1 MVFLFATIGKK
12 DIGMNLLNRF
22 LEYVK
27 IDTQSDADSSTVPS
41 TAKQFNLLNLLKK
54 QLQDLGVQD
63 IRLDPTGNLYATI
76 PSNVKGKSPSI
87 GLMAHVDTA
96 SEMSGANV
104 KPNVIQDYKGQ
115 KILLNQESN
124 IYLDPKVFPSLKK
137 HRGKTIVTTDGT
149 TLLGADD
156 KASVAII
163 MTLVESVMKQ
173 PFPHGPIQV
182 GFTCDEEIGRGVVHF
197 DPNQFKADFAYTL
210 DGGSIDEFNYENFN
224 ASSAVVKVQG
234 KAIHPGSAKN
244 QMVNSQTIAAAFH
257 LALPRLKTPEQTEGY
272 EGFIHLTETTG
283 SVEQTELR
291 YILRDHDLKKLKD
304 LETIMGKV
312 AQDLN
317 RQYGK
322 NTIDVIIKPSYLNMK
337 PLVEKHP
344 DILNRIYQAYKKLGK
359 KVSPSPIRGGTDGAN
374 LTVKG
379 VPTPN
384 LATGGENYH
393 GKFEFLVVDDAMF
406 MVEVLREMLRLPSSD
421 ML

>member
-1 MVFLFATIGKK
+1 
-12 DIGMNLLNRF
+12 MNLLNRF

-27 IDTQSDADSSTVPS
+27 IDTQSDADSMTIPS
-41 TAKQFNLLNLLKK
+41 TAKQFHLLNLLKK
-54 QLQDLGVQD
+54 QLLELGVND
-63 IRLDPTGNLYATI
+63 VRLDPTGNLYATI
-76 PSNVKGKSPSI
+76 PSSVKAKAPSI
-87 GLMAHVDTA
+87 GLMAHVDTV

-104 KPNVIQDYKGQ
+104 KPQVIKDYDGK
-115 KILLNQESN
+115 KILLNKDNQVF
-124 IYLDPKVFPSLKK
+124 LDPKVFPSLKF

-156 KASVAII
+156 KAGVAII
-163 MTLVESVMKQ
+163 MTLVESVMQQ
-173 PFPHGPIQV
+173 PFPHGPIQL

-197 DPNQFKADFAYTL
+197 DPKQFKADFAYTL
-210 DGGSIDEFNYENFN
+210 DGGPIGEFNFENFN
-224 ASSAVVKVQG
+224 ASSAVVKIKG

-272 EGFIHLTETTG
+272 EGFIHLTETIG
-283 SVEQTELR
+283 GVEETELR
-291 YILRDHDLKKLKD
+291 YILRDHDLKELKT
-304 LETIMGKV
+304 LEKVLQNLAKDFNQEHGKH
-312 AQDLN
+312 
-317 RQYGK
+317 
-322 NTIDVIIKPSYLNMK
+322 TIDVVIKPSYLNMK

-344 DILNRIYQAYKKLGK
+344 EILQRIHRAYKTLGK
-359 KVSPSPIRGGTDGAN
+359 KVIPTPIRGGTDGAN

-393 GKFEFLVVDDAMF
+393 GKFEFLVVEDALL
-406 MVEVLREMLRLPSSD
+406 MVDILREILRFPSAD

>member
-12 DIGMNLLNRF
+12 DTHMNLLNRF

-27 IDTQSDADSSTVPS
+27 IDTQSDADSSTIPS
-41 TAKQFNLLNLLKK
+41 TSKQFNLLNLLKK
-54 QLQDLGVQD
+54 QLQDLGVKD

-76 PSNVKGKSPSI
+76 PSNVKGKAPSI

-104 KPNVIQDYKGQ
+104 KPNVIQDYDGQ

-156 KASVAII
+156 KAGVAII

-173 PFPHGPIQV
+173 PFSHGPIQI
-182 GFTCDEEIGRGVVHF
+182 GFTSDEEIGRGVVHF
-197 DPNQFKADFAYTL
+197 DPKQFKADFAYTL

-304 LETIMGKV
+304 LETIMVKV
-312 AQDLN
+312 AQEMNL
-317 RQYGK
+317 QYGK
-322 NTIDVIIKPSYLNMK
+322 NTIDVLIKPSYLNMK

-344 DILNRIYQAYKKLGK
+344 VILNRIYQAYKTLGK

-393 GKFEFLVVDDAMF
+393 GKFEFLVVEDAMF

>member
-12 DIGMNLLNRF
+12 DTHMNLLNRF

-27 IDTQSDADSSTVPS
+27 IDTQSDADSSTIPS
-41 TAKQFNLLNLLKK
+41 TSKQFNLLNLLKK
-54 QLQDLGVQD
+54 QLQDLGVKD

-76 PSNVKGKSPSI
+76 PSNVKGKAPSI

-104 KPNVIQDYKGQ
+104 KPNVIQDYDGQ

-156 KASVAII
+156 KAGVAII

-173 PFPHGPIQV
+173 PFSHGPIQI
-182 GFTCDEEIGRGVVHF
+182 GFTSDEEIGRGVVHF
-197 DPNQFKADFAYTL
+197 DPKQFKADFAYTL

-304 LETIMGKV
+304 LETIMVKV
-312 AQDLN
+312 AQEMNL
-317 RQYGK
+317 QYGK
-322 NTIDVIIKPSYLNMK
+322 NTIDVLIKPSYLNMK

-344 DILNRIYQAYKKLGK
+344 DILNRIYQAYKTLGK

-393 GKFEFLVVDDAMF
+393 GKFEFLVVEDAMF

>member
-1 MVFLFATIGKK
+1 
-12 DIGMNLLNRF
+12 MNLLSRF
-22 LEYVK
+22 LEYVN
-27 IDTQSDADSSTVPS
+27 IDTQSDADSSTIPS
-41 TAKQFNLLNLLKK
+41 TAKQFNLINLLKK
-54 QLQDLGVQD
+54 QLQELGVKD

-76 PSNVKGKSPSI
+76 PGNVRGQVPSI

-104 KPNVIQDYKGQ
+104 KPQVIENYDGK
-115 KILLNQESN
+115 KILLNKSSQ
-124 IYLDPKVFPSLKK
+124 IYLDPNVFPSLKL

-156 KASVAII
+156 KAGVAII
-163 MTLVESVMKQ
+163 MTLVESLMKQ
-173 PFPHGPIQV
+173 PFSHGPIQI

-197 DPNQFKADFAYTL
+197 EPKQFKADFAYTL
-210 DGGSIDEFNYENFN
+210 DGGPIGEFNFENFN
-224 ASSAVVKVQG
+224 ASSAVVQIRG

-272 EGFIHLTETTG
+272 QGFIHLTEIIG
-283 SVEQTELR
+283 SVEKTELR
-291 YILRDHDLKKLKD
+291 YILRDHNLKELKKL
-304 LETIMGKV
+304 EAVIQKV
-312 AQDLN
+312 AKNFNHQH
-317 RQYGK
+317 GK
-322 NTIDVIIKPSYLNMK
+322 NTVAVIIKPSYLNMK

-344 DILNRIYQAYKKLGK
+344 EILNRVYKAYKKLGK
-359 KVSPSPIRGGTDGAN
+359 KVNPSPIRGGTDGAN

-393 GKFEFLVVDDAMF
+393 GKFEFLVVEDALF
-406 MVEVLREMLRLPSSD
+406 MVELLREILRLPSSD
-421 ML
+421 MV

>member
-1 MVFLFATIGKK
+1 MVFSLLQYSKRKK
-12 DIGMNLLNRF
+12 YMTLLNRF
-22 LEYVK
+22 LDYVK
-27 IDTQSDADSSTVPS
+27 IDTQSNADSSTVPS

-54 QLQDLGVQD
+54 QLLELGVKD
-63 IRLDPTGNLYATI
+63 VRLDSTGNLYATI
-76 PSNVKGKSPSI
+76 PSNVRGQAASI

-104 KPNVIQDYKGQ
+104 KPRVIQDYDGK
-115 KILLNQESN
+115 KILLNKDNQLF
-124 IYLDPKVFPSLKK
+124 LDPKVFPTLKL

-156 KASVAII
+156 KAGVAII
-163 MTLVESVMKQ
+163 MTLVESVMNQ
-173 PFPHGPIQV
+173 PFPHGPIQI
-182 GFTCDEEIGRGVVHF
+182 GFTSDEEIGRGVVHF
-197 DPNQFKADFAYTL
+197 DPKEFKADFAYTL
-210 DGGSIDEFNYENFN
+210 DGGPIGEFNFENFN
-224 ASSAVVKVQG
+224 ASSAVVKFNG

-257 LALPRLKTPEQTEGY
+257 LALPRLKTPEKTEGY

-283 SVEQTELR
+283 GVEQTELR
-291 YILRDHDLKKLKD
+291 YILRDHDLKELRKLESLLQDVAKD
-304 LETIMGKV
+304 F
-312 AQDLN
+312 N
-317 RQYGK
+317 RQHGK
-322 NTIDVIIKPSYLNMK
+322 NTVVVTIKQSYLNMK

-344 DILNRIYQAYKKLGK
+344 EILTRIYQAYQSLGK
-359 KVSPSPIRGGTDGAN
+359 TVVPSPIRGGTDGAN

-393 GKFEFLVVDDAMF
+393 GKFEFLVVEDALF
-406 MVEVLREMLRLPSSD
+406 MVQVLKEILRLSSSD

>member
-1 MVFLFATIGKK
+1 
-12 DIGMNLLNRF
+12 MNLLNRF

-27 IDTQSDADSSTVPS
+27 IDTQSDADSSTIPS
-41 TAKQFNLLNLLKK
+41 TSKQFNLLNLLKK
-54 QLQDLGVQD
+54 QLQDLGVID

-76 PSNVKGKSPSI
+76 PSNVKGKAPSI

-104 KPNVIQDYKGQ
+104 KPNVIQDYDGQ

-156 KASVAII
+156 KAGVAII
-163 MTLVESVMKQ
+163 MTLVESVMKE
-173 PFPHGPIQV
+173 PFYHGPIQI
-182 GFTCDEEIGRGVVHF
+182 GFTSDEEIGRGVVNF
-197 DPNQFKADFAYTL
+197 DPKQFKADFAYTL

-304 LETIMGKV
+304 LETIMVKV
-312 AQDLN
+312 AQEMNL
-317 RQYGK
+317 QYGK
-322 NTIDVIIKPSYLNMK
+322 NTIDVLIKPSYLNMK

-344 DILNRIYQAYKKLGK
+344 DILNRIYQAYKTLGK
-359 KVSPSPIRGGTDGAN
+359 KVSPSPIRGGTDGAI

-393 GKFEFLVVDDAMF
+393 GKFEFLVVEDAMF

>member
-1 MVFLFATIGKK
+1 MVFLFATIGEK
-12 DIGMNLLNRF
+12 DTHMNLLNRF

-27 IDTQSDADSSTVPS
+27 IDTQSDADSSTIPS
-41 TAKQFNLLNLLKK
+41 TSKQFNLLNLLKK
-54 QLQDLGVQD
+54 QLQDLGVKD

-76 PSNVKGKSPSI
+76 PSNVKGKAPSI

-104 KPNVIQDYKGQ
+104 KPNVIQDYDGQ

-124 IYLDPKVFPSLKK
+124 LYLDPKVFPSLKK

-156 KASVAII
+156 KAGVAII

-173 PFPHGPIQV
+173 PFPHGPIQI
-182 GFTCDEEIGRGVVHF
+182 GFTSDEEIGRGVVHF
-197 DPNQFKADFAYTL
+197 DPKQFKADFAYTL

-304 LETIMGKV
+304 LETIMVKV
-312 AQDLN
+312 AQEMNL
-317 RQYGK
+317 QYGK
-322 NTIDVIIKPSYLNMK
+322 NTIDVLIKPSYLNMK

-344 DILNRIYQAYKKLGK
+344 DILNRIYQAYKTLGK

-393 GKFEFLVVDDAMF
+393 GKFVFLVVEDAMF

>member
-1 MVFLFATIGKK
+1 
-12 DIGMNLLNRF
+12 MNLLNRF

-27 IDTQSDADSSTVPS
+27 IDTQSDADSSTIPS
-41 TAKQFNLLNLLKK
+41 TSKQFNLLNLLKK
-54 QLQDLGVQD
+54 QLQDLGVKD

-76 PSNVKGKSPSI
+76 PSNVKGKAPSI

-104 KPNVIQDYKGQ
+104 KPNVIQDYDGQ

-124 IYLDPKVFPSLKK
+124 LYLDPKVFPSLKK

-156 KASVAII
+156 KAGVAII

-173 PFPHGPIQV
+173 PFSHGPIQI
-182 GFTCDEEIGRGVVHF
+182 GFTSDEEIGRGVVHF
-197 DPNQFKADFAYTL
+197 DPKQFKADFAYTL

-304 LETIMGKV
+304 LETIMVKV
-312 AQDLN
+312 AQEMNL
-317 RQYGK
+317 QYGK
-322 NTIDVIIKPSYLNMK
+322 NTIDVLIKPSYLNMK

-344 DILNRIYQAYKKLGK
+344 DILNRIYQAYKTLGK

-393 GKFEFLVVDDAMF
+393 GKFEFLVVEDAMF

>member
-1 MVFLFATIGKK
+1 
-12 DIGMNLLNRF
+12 MNLLSRF
-22 LEYVK
+22 LEYVN
-27 IDTQSDADSSTVPS
+27 IDTQSDADSSTIPS
-41 TAKQFNLLNLLKK
+41 TAKQFNLINLLKK
-54 QLQDLGVQD
+54 QLQELGVKD

-76 PSNVKGKSPSI
+76 PGNVRGQVPSI

-104 KPNVIQDYKGQ
+104 KPQVIENYDGK
-115 KILLNQESN
+115 KILLNKSSQ
-124 IYLDPKVFPSLKK
+124 IYLDPNVFPSLKL

-156 KASVAII
+156 KAGVAII

-173 PFPHGPIQV
+173 PFSHGPIQI

-197 DPNQFKADFAYTL
+197 EPKQFKADFAYTL
-210 DGGSIDEFNYENFN
+210 DGGPIGEFNFENFN
-224 ASSAVVKVQG
+224 ASSAVVQIKG

-257 LALPRLKTPEQTEGY
+257 LALPRLKTPEKTEGY
-272 EGFIHLTETTG
+272 QGFIHLTEIIG
-283 SVEQTELR
+283 SVEKTELR
-291 YILRDHDLKKLKD
+291 YILRDHNLKELKKL
-304 LETIMGKV
+304 EAVIQKV
-312 AQDLN
+312 AKNFNHQH
-317 RQYGK
+317 GK
-322 NTIDVIIKPSYLNMK
+322 NTVAVIIKPSYLNMK

-344 DILNRIYQAYKKLGK
+344 EILNRVYQAYKKLGK
-359 KVSPSPIRGGTDGAN
+359 KVNPSPIRGGTDGAN

-393 GKFEFLVVDDAMF
+393 GKFEFLVVEDALF
-406 MVEVLREMLRLPSSD
+406 MVELLREILRLPSSD
-421 ML
+421 MV

>member
-1 MVFLFATIGKK
+1 
-12 DIGMNLLNRF
+12 MNLLNRF
-22 LEYVK
+22 LQYVQ
-27 IDTQSDADSSTVPS
+27 IDTQSDADSSTIPS

-54 QLQDLGVQD
+54 ELQDLGLKD

-76 PSNVKGKSPSI
+76 PSNVQGHVPSI

-104 KPNVIQDYKGQ
+104 KPQVIKDYDGK
-115 KILLNQESN
+115 KILLNSESQ
-124 IYLDPKVFPSLKK
+124 IFLDPKVFPQLKL

-156 KASVAII
+156 KAGIAII
-163 MTLVESVMKQ
+163 MTLVDSVMKK
-173 PFPHGPIQV
+173 PFPHGPIQI

-197 DPNQFKADFAYTL
+197 DPKQFKADFAYTL
-210 DGGSIDEFNYENFN
+210 DGGPIGEFNYENFN
-224 ASSAVVKVQG
+224 ASSALVFVHG

-244 QMVNSQTIAAAFH
+244 QMINSQTVAAAFH
-257 LALPRLKTPEQTEGY
+257 LGLPRLKTPEQTAGY
-272 EGFIHLTETTG
+272 QGFIHLTETTG
-283 SVEQTELR
+283 GVEKTELR
-291 YILRDHDLKKLKD
+291 YILRDHDLKKLKG
-304 LETIMGKV
+304 LETILLNNAKEF
-312 AQDLN
+312 N

-322 NTIDVIIKPSYLNMK
+322 NTIEVIIKPSYLNMK
-337 PLVEKHP
+337 PMVEKHP
-344 DILNRIYQAYKKLGK
+344 DILKLIYKAYKKLGK
-359 KVSPSPIRGGTDGAN
+359 VVTPSPIRGGTDGAN

-393 GKFEFLVVDDAMF
+393 GKYEFLVVEDALF
-406 MVEVLREMLRLPSSD
+406 MVDVLREILHLPSSN

>member
-1 MVFLFATIGKK
+1 
-12 DIGMNLLNRF
+12 MNLLSRF
-22 LEYVK
+22 LEYVN
-27 IDTQSDADSSTVPS
+27 IDTQSDADSSTIPS
-41 TAKQFNLLNLLKK
+41 TAKQFNLINLLKK
-54 QLQDLGVQD
+54 QLQELGVKD

-76 PSNVKGKSPSI
+76 PGNVRGQVPSI

-104 KPNVIQDYKGQ
+104 KPQVIENYDGK
-115 KILLNQESN
+115 KILLNKTSQ
-124 IYLDPKVFPSLKK
+124 IYLDPNVFPSLKL

-156 KASVAII
+156 KAGVAII

-173 PFPHGPIQV
+173 PFSHGPIQI

-197 DPNQFKADFAYTL
+197 EPKQFKADFAYTL
-210 DGGSIDEFNYENFN
+210 DGGPIGEFNFENFN
-224 ASSAVVKVQG
+224 ASSAVVQIKG

-272 EGFIHLTETTG
+272 QGFIHLTEIIG
-283 SVEQTELR
+283 SVEKTELR
-291 YILRDHDLKKLKD
+291 YILRDHNLKELKKL
-304 LETIMGKV
+304 EAVIQKV
-312 AQDLN
+312 AKNFNHQH
-317 RQYGK
+317 GK
-322 NTIDVIIKPSYLNMK
+322 NTVAVIIKPSYLNMK

-344 DILNRIYQAYKKLGK
+344 EILNRVYQAYKKLGK
-359 KVSPSPIRGGTDGAN
+359 KVNPSPIRGGTDGAN

-393 GKFEFLVVDDAMF
+393 GKFEFLVVEDALF
-406 MVEVLREMLRLPSSD
+406 MVELLREILRLPSSD
-421 ML
+421 MV

>member
-156 KASVAII
+156 KAGVAII

-197 DPNQFKADFAYTL
+197 DPKHFKADFAYTL

>member
-1 MVFLFATIGKK
+1 
-12 DIGMNLLNRF
+12 MNLLSRF
-22 LEYVK
+22 LEYVN
-27 IDTQSDADSSTVPS
+27 IDTQSDADSSTIPS
-41 TAKQFNLLNLLKK
+41 TAKQFNLINLLKK
-54 QLQDLGVQD
+54 QLQELGVKD

-76 PSNVKGKSPSI
+76 PGNVRGQVPSI

-104 KPNVIQDYKGQ
+104 KPQVIENYDGK
-115 KILLNQESN
+115 KILLNKSSQ
-124 IYLDPKVFPSLKK
+124 IYLDPNVFPSLKL

-156 KASVAII
+156 KAGVAII
-163 MTLVESVMKQ
+163 MTLVESLMKQ
-173 PFPHGPIQV
+173 PFSHGPIQI

-197 DPNQFKADFAYTL
+197 EPKQFKADFAYTL
-210 DGGSIDEFNYENFN
+210 DGGPIGEFNFENFN
-224 ASSAVVKVQG
+224 ASSAVVQIRG

-272 EGFIHLTETTG
+272 QGFIHLTEIIG
-283 SVEQTELR
+283 SVEKTELR
-291 YILRDHDLKKLKD
+291 YILRDHNLKELKKL
-304 LETIMGKV
+304 EAVIQKV
-312 AQDLN
+312 AKNFNHQH
-317 RQYGK
+317 GK
-322 NTIDVIIKPSYLNMK
+322 NTVAVIIKPSYLNMK

-344 DILNRIYQAYKKLGK
+344 EILNRVYQAYKKLGK
-359 KVSPSPIRGGTDGAN
+359 KVNPSPIRGGTDGAN

-393 GKFEFLVVDDAMF
+393 GKFEFLVVEDALF
-406 MVEVLREMLRLPSSD
+406 MVELLREILRLPSSD
-421 ML
+421 MV